1 MSKTDKA
8 YTLNAGI
15 FPVGNYRYKA
25 EVKLGDKIL
34 SKQGEFSV
42 SALQIETAMT
52 VADHSLLHALSAQTG
67 GAVYYPGQVDELI
80 KKLKSNENL
89 KSISFMH
96 KKLEDLLKE
105 PWFFFLLIVL
115 ISLEWFIRKRAGSY

>member
-1 MSKTDKA
+1 M
-8 YTLNAGI
+8 
-15 FPVGNYRYKA
+15 
-25 EVKLGDKIL
+25 KLGDKIL
-34 SKQGEFSV
+34 SQQGEFSV

-67 GAVYYPGQVDELI
+67 GSVFYPGQVGELI
-80 KKLKSNENL
+80 QKLKSNENL

-115 ISLEWFIRKRAGSY
+115 ISMEWFIRKRAGSY